1 MDAGNYRGWHRIFDD
16 QDIFLIFS
24 AIRISQMSID
34 LRRVLKDSVRMYFAP
49 LTGAFNGVRT
59 EVRRTDR
66 EIAKR
71 TSEDRNLKTT
81 THG

>member
-1 MDAGNYRGWHRIFDD
+1 MK
-16 QDIFLIFS
+16 L
-24 AIRISQMSID
+24 SIG

-59 EVRRTDR
+59 EVRRMDR

-71 TSEDRNLKTT
+71 TSEDRKFKKT